1 MASVLQYLYFD
12 SLDNRSLSFLWPAD
26 SRSAPF
32 STDTQR
38 QHTISISL
46 LFQPHAHTQKPA
58 PHHLKQVYTRDCSM
72 KGTFDAQSKPL
83 QCAVQQQ
90 PVRSAAR
97 HLASPYRSR
106 LPVRASAFPIIAA
119 QEIRLQPS
127 EGNKNPPLSFFHNL
141 EPSKSFALPLL
152 VLASHALRNNVSLC
166 VATGRSFHKAE

>member
-1 MASVLQYLYFD
+1 
-12 SLDNRSLSFLWPAD
+12 
-26 SRSAPF
+26 
-32 STDTQR
+32 
-38 QHTISISL
+38 
-46 LFQPHAHTQKPA
+46 
-58 PHHLKQVYTRDCSM
+58 M

-90 PVRSAAR
+90 PVRSKAR

-127 EGNKNPPLSFFHNL
+127 EGNKNPPLSFFHDS

-152 VLASHALRNNVSLC
+152 VLASHAFRKISHCALRPGAPFTKLSKTALNMWVLHLIQWELDNC
-166 VATGRSFHKAE
+166 TKIEAATC